1 MTHLRIKR
9 LRAGYNG
16 TDIVHGVDAE
26 VGAGELVALVGPNGA
41 GKSTLL
47 KSIAGVAQVTGGE
60 ITVGGK
66 DLASLSSA
74 QRARMGVVF
83 MPQERNVFRAL
94 TVAENL
100 EVSAWGYNDTA
111 ERIKEVVELLP
122 TLSDYMHKRAD
133 GLSGGQRQ
141 MTGLGMA
148 LISRPRFLL
157 VDEPTAGLSPL
168 LVGEILDVLVQ
179 LARAA
184 SLGILIVEQNA
195 RAALQR
201 ADRALIL
208 VDGRVVRQG
217 QAAEIA
223 AEPDFGALFFS
234 EVT

>member
-1 MTHLRIKR
+1 
-9 LRAGYNG
+9 
-16 TDIVHGVDAE
+16 
-26 VGAGELVALVGPNGA
+26 
-41 GKSTLL
+41 
-47 KSIAGVAQVTGGE
+47 
-60 ITVGGK
+60 
-66 DLASLSSA
+66 SA

-83 MPQERNVFRAL
+83 MPQERNVFRTL

-100 EVSAWGYNDTA
+100 EVSAWGYSDTA

-195 RAALQR
+195 RAA
-201 ADRALIL
+201 
-208 VDGRVVRQG
+208 
-217 QAAEIA
+217 
-223 AEPDFGALFFS
+223 
-234 EVT
+234 